1 MAFFAGVDL
10 GTGGA
15 KACIIDDQGR
25 VHGYAFAEFILIH
38 AHAGWSE
45 HEASS
50 YWPLVCRLLQQ
61 AVAQAGVAASEIKG
75 IAVSSAMP
83 CLVLV
88 DAAGNPVERA
98 YNLMDRRATEQVAE
112 LYAQVGEERVFQSIG
127 NRLEDHPTLVNLM
140 WERAQ
145 RPEVLARATTALTI
159 DGYITLRL
167 TGQRVLH
174 RSGAGFSGCYDLR
187 AGDWDYDLVAQA
199 GVPAELLPRL
209 CACTDLIGEVTSA
222 AAADCGLAAGTPVAA
237 GQVDCNAGW
246 VGAGA
251 TQIGDIQS
259 NLGTVGNFGVVHD
272 TLDFVYSN
280 VGRVMINVPY
290 TVDGALV
297 TIPTT
302 MTGGQSIRYLKESFG
317 QAEVEAERLLGLSA
331 YDLLNVE
338 AERVPPGSDG
348 LIVLPFLM
356 GERTPLWDANAR
368 GVVFGLS
375 LNHGKGHL
383 VRAMMEAVAY
393 AMYDSFSLI
402 ERSGL
407 KLNLPLVLNEGGA
420 VSRLWRQIIAD
431 VFDVPIVLVQR
442 REGAPFGDALLAG
455 VATGH
460 LPGLDISREWTTYID
475 PIEPDAARHRRYQEF
490 FGLYRQLYA
499 HLKDDFGALAA
510 LRAKYTS

>member
-1 MAFFAGVDL
+1 MAFFAGIDM

-15 KACIIDDQGR
+15 KACISDDQGQ
-25 VHGYAFAEFILIH
+25 VHGYAFAEFALIH

-45 HEASS
+45 HDANS
-50 YWPLVCRLLQQ
+50 YWPLVCRLLRQ
-61 AVAQAGVAASEIKG
+61 ALAQAGIGGEEVKG
-75 IAVSSAMP
+75 VAVSSAMP

-88 DAAGNPVERA
+88 DANGDPVERA
-98 YNLMDRRATEQVAE
+98 YNLMDRRATAQVAQ
-112 LYAQVGEERVFQSIG
+112 LYQNVGEERVFQSIG

-140 WERAQ
+140 WEREQ
-145 RPEVLARATTALTI
+145 RPQTLARATTALTI
-159 DGYITLRL
+159 DGYVTLRL

-174 RSGAGFSGCYDLR
+174 HSGAGFSGCYDLR
-187 AGDWDYDLVAQA
+187 AGDWDYGLVEQA

-209 CACTDLIGEVTSA
+209 CACTDIVGEVTSRA
-222 AAADCGLAAGTPVAA
+222 AAECGLAAGTPVAA

-251 TQIGDIQS
+251 TRVGDVQS

-272 TLDFVYSN
+272 SMDFVYSD
-280 VGRVMINVPY
+280 VGRMMINVPY

-302 MTGGQSIRYLKESFG
+302 MTGGQSIRYLKETFG
-317 QAEVEAERLLGLSA
+317 QAEVEAERLLGVSA
-331 YDLLNVE
+331 YDLLNVA
-338 AERVPPGSDG
+338 AEQTPPGSDG
-348 LIVLPFLM
+348 LLVLPFLM
-356 GERTPLWDANAR
+356 GERTPIWDANAR

-393 AMYDSFSLI
+393 AMYDSYSLI
-402 ERSGL
+402 QQSGL
-407 KLNLPLVLNEGGA
+407 TLRLPLVLNEGGA
-420 VSRLWRQIIAD
+420 VSKLWRQIIAD
-431 VFDVPIVLVQR
+431 VFNVPIVLVKR

-460 LPGLDISREWTTYID
+460 LPGLDISRQWTTYVD
-475 PIEPDAARHRRYQEF
+475 PIEPNEENHRRYQDY
-490 FGLYRQLYA
+490 FGLYKRLYA
-499 HLKDDFGALAA
+499 HLRDDFGALAA
-510 LRAKYTS
+510 LRAGRTN